1 MFTIIYEKSTGNVQN
16 ITSESNADE
25 LRKAIPETS
34 DFIFVDELPQVIPYR
49 QVLKVVNNALTV
61 ENLQLTAEQEKNIS
75 IMEIT
80 VQINALKEKLAETDY
95 KALKFIDGEFTEEEY
110 APIREERKNYRIKIN
125 ELEKCLE
132 NFGLIQ

>member
-1 MFTIIYEKSTGNVQN
+1 MFTIIYEKSTGNVLN
-16 ITSESNADE
+16 ITSESNANE

-61 ENLQLTAEQEKNIS
+61 ENLQLSAEQEKEIS
-75 IMEIT
+75 IIEINT
-80 VQINALKEKLAETDY
+80 KINILKEQLAETDY

-132 NFGLIQ
+132 NIG

>member
-1 MFTIIYEKSTGNVQN
+1 MFTIIYEKSTGNVLN

-34 DFIFVDELPQVIPYR
+34 DFIFVNELPQVIPYR
-49 QVLKVVNNALTV
+49 QVLKVVHNTLIV

-75 IMEIT
+75 IIEINT
-80 VQINALKEKLAETDY
+80 KINILKEQLAETDY

-132 NFGLIQ
+132 NFKN

>member
-1 MFTIIYEKSTGNVQN
+1 MFTIIYEKSTGNVLN

-34 DFIFVDELPQVIPYR
+34 DFIFVNELPQVIPYR

-61 ENLQLTAEQEKNIS
+61 ENLQLSAEQEKEIS
-75 IMEIT
+75 IIEINT
-80 VQINALKEKLAETDY
+80 KINILKEQLAETDY
-95 KALKFIDGEFTEEEY
+95 KALKFIDGEFTEKEY

-132 NFGLIQ
+132 NLG

>member
-1 MFTIIYEKSTGNVQN
+1 MFTIIYEKSTGNVLN

-34 DFIFVDELPQVIPYR
+34 DFIFVDKLPQVIPYR

-61 ENLQLTAEQEKNIS
+61 ENLQLTAEQEKEIS
-75 IMEIT
+75 IIEIST
-80 VQINALKEKLAETDY
+80 KINILKEQLAETDY

-132 NFGLIQ
+132 NFG

>member
-1 MFTIIYEKSTGNVQN
+1 MFTIIYEKSTGNVLN
-16 ITSESNADE
+16 ITSESNSDE

-34 DFIFVDELPQVIPYR
+34 DFIFVNELPQVIPYR

-61 ENLQLTAEQEKNIS
+61 ENLQLSAEQEKEIS
-75 IMEIT
+75 IIEINT
-80 VQINALKEKLAETDY
+80 KINILKEKLAETDY
-95 KALKFIDGEFTEEEY
+95 KALKFIDGEFTEKEY

-132 NFGLIQ
+132 NLG

>member
-1 MFTIIYEKSTGNVQN
+1 MFTIIYEKSTGNVLN

-25 LRKAIPETS
+25 LRKAIPETY

-49 QVLKVVNNALTV
+49 QILKVVNNALTV
-61 ENLQLTAEQEKNIS
+61 ENLQLTTEQEKNIS

-80 VQINALKEKLAETDY
+80 TQIDVLKEKLAETDY

-132 NFGLIQ
+132 NFG

>member
-1 MFTIIYEKSTGNVQN
+1 MFTIIYEKSTGNVLN

-34 DFIFVDELPQVIPYR
+34 DFIFVNELPQVIPYR

-61 ENLQLTAEQEKNIS
+61 ENLQLTAEQEKEIS
-75 IMEIT
+75 IIEINT
-80 VQINALKEKLAETDY
+80 KINILKEQLAETDY

-110 APIREERKNYRIKIN
+110 TPIRKERKNYRIKIN

-132 NFGLIQ
+132 NFKS

>member
-1 MFTIIYEKSTGNVQN
+1 MFTIIYEKSTGNVIN

-49 QVLKVVNNALTV
+49 QVLKVVDNALTV
-61 ENLQLTAEQEKNIS
+61 ENLQLTAEQEKEIS
-75 IMEIT
+75 IIEINT
-80 VQINALKEKLAETDY
+80 KINILKEQLAETDY

-132 NFGLIQ
+132 NIG